1 MNARPAPVSRGID
14 WLSQALRLLGRRPLS
29 LVASM
34 GAGFF
39 MLLALALTPTF
50 GPVLATFAVPAVSL
64 GMLAACRAADAGTV
78 PGIVQYFDMFRPGPA
93 LGRLI
98 ALGVAN
104 AAVMVPL
111 SLLIEALGVSLGLQ
125 AATHGAVASDPAA
138 PSPVHPGLLA
148 IRFVLTLPMLMAM
161 LLAPALVAWRDM
173 TAGKAMFFSFF
184 ACWRYRWAL
193 LALFGSVVGLGCLSV
208 LILSAL
214 ISLATA
220 DPRYA
225 MFAVAPISLGMLA
238 LLQCGTYRMYL
249 EVFDAPGASA

>member
-1 MNARPAPVSRGID
+1 MNARAAPASGGIE
-14 WLSQALRLLGRRPLS
+14 WLRQALRLLGRRPLS

-39 MLLALALTPTF
+39 MLLMLALTPIF
-50 GPVLATFAVPAVSL
+50 GPVLATFAVPLVSL

-78 PGIVQYFDMFRPGPA
+78 PGVVQYLDLLRPGPA
-93 LGRLI
+93 LSRLL
-98 ALGVAN
+98 ALGGAN

-125 AATHGAVASDPAA
+125 GAA
-138 PSPVHPGLLA
+138 HPGLLA

-161 LLAPALVAWRDM
+161 LLAPALVAWRGM

-249 EVFDAPGASA
+249 EVFEAPGAPA